1 MELLSEDD
9 LNLKDMTREEL
20 DRAWDL
26 WFDLAQA
33 TNDFDPPWTHGV
45 FLHCT
50 LDPEPPPG
58 SRDDLP
64 LLPGHR
70 AIVDLPSRGDL
81 YEEMFSPEDSR
92 DDEGESA

>member
-9 LNLKDMTREEL
+9 LNLKDMTWDEL
-20 DRAWDL
+20 NRARDL

-33 TNDFDPPWTHGV
+33 TKDFDPSWTHGV
-45 FLHCT
+45 FLNCT

-70 AIVDLPSRGDL
+70 AIADLPSRGDL
-81 YEEMFSPEDSR
+81 YEEIFSPELSPDDR
-92 DDEGESA
+92 DDST